1 MGISLGKADPH
12 QVRSHGQAGQRVSG
26 FVIEAAL
33 DVLQQA
39 GGDVGRDAVDVDDKG
54 PRLAFK
60 DHILDAGDFQ

>member
-1 MGISLGKADPH
+1 MNSMVVDRLTPTGIGG
-12 QVRSHGQAGQRVSG
+12 QVGGLV
-26 FVIEAAL
+26 L

-54 PRLAFK
+54 PRLALE